1 MGMTVPFLMAQTF
14 QDEDMPS
21 GRQNYW
27 KAGNLTELSSDAIDV
42 IAEQAVTATSPYCT
56 VTLLLLGGAV
66 AAVGETDTA
75 YCGRDALFELSIDNI
90 WEDRAEN
97 ESQIAWTRAFHEAM
111 SPYYSAGVYLNWASE
126 ETRRSRASGV
136 RSELRAARRAE
147 GSVRPDELLLH
158 EPEHQAVG
166 SLTSAMNAFHGRAQ
180 RSVR

>member
-1 MGMTVPFLMAQTF
+1 MGMTVPFLMAQTI

-75 YCGRDALFELSIDNI
+75 YCGRDAPFELSIDNI
-90 WEDRAEN
+90 WEDPAEN

-126 ETRRSRASGV
+126 ESADRV
-136 RSELRAARRAE
+136 RQAYGPNYERLVALKDQYDPTNFFRMNQNIKP
-147 GSVRPDELLLH
+147 SVRALP
-158 EPEHQAVG
+158 Q
-166 SLTSAMNAFHGRAQ
+166 
-180 RSVR
+180 